1 MYAACVH
8 VCVCACVR
16 ACVRACMN
24 MLMYVF
30 VYACACVN
38 LRTYISEL
46 IYIWICI
53 TFDCHSLIKKSHM
66 YMDIVLKCY

>member
-1 MYAACVH
+1 M
-8 VCVCACVR
+8 CACVR
-16 ACVRACMN
+16 ACVRACVYEY